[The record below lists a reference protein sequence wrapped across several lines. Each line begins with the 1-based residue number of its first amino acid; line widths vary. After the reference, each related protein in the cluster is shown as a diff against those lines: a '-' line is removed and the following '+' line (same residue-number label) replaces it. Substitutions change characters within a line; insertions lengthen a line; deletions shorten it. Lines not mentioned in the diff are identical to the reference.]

1 MNPIL
6 KKALSVVAFI
16 VIALIIPTIV
26 LLIFFDASSQ
36 FSVYAFVYALIIFG
50 VFGYVVVSVKQMQN
64 ELSDALEEIKKQNAA
79 IAHKLSG
86 GQPVDL
92 VADVENAVNYAKVT
106 LNPEEPLVISKPAKT
121 EVKPEAKPT
130 DDGFDDFK

>member
-6 KKALSVVAFI
+6 KKLLSVIAFI
-16 VIALIIPTIV
+16 VLALIIPSII
-26 LLIFFDASSQ
+26 LLIFFDASTQ
-36 FSVYAFVYALIIFG
+36 FSVYAFVYGIIVFG
-50 VFGYVVVSVKQMQN
+50 VFGYVVVSVKQMQA

-92 VADVENAVNYAKVT
+92 VADVQNAVSHAKVN
-106 LNPEEPLVISKPAKT
+106 LNPEAPLVVSKP
-121 EVKPEAKPT
+121 VSKPT

>member
-16 VIALIIPTIV
+16 VLVLIIPSII
-26 LLIFFDASSQ
+26 LLIFFDASTQ
-36 FSVYAFVYALIIFG
+36 FSVYAFVYGIIIFG
-50 VFGYVVVSVKQMQN
+50 VFGYVVVSVKQMENQ
-64 ELSDALEEIKKQNAA
+64 LSDALEEIKKQNAA

-92 VADVENAVNYAKVT
+92 VADVENAVSYAKVT
-106 LNPEEPLVISKPAKT
+106 LNPEEPLVVSKPAKS
-121 EVKPEAKPT
+121 EAKPA

>member
-1 MNPIL
+1 MNPIF
-6 KKALSVVAFI
+6 KKVLSVAAFI
-16 VIALIIPTIV
+16 LVALIIPTVI

-36 FSVYAFVYALIIFG
+36 FSVYAIVYAIIIFG
-50 VFGYVVVSVKQMQN
+50 VFGYVVTSVKHMQDELN
-64 ELSDALEEIKKQNAA
+64 EALEEIKKQNAA

-86 GQPVDL
+86 GQNVDL

-106 LNPEEPLVISKPAKT
+106 LNPEEPLVVSKPAKK
-121 EVKPEAKPT
+121 EEKPT

>member
-1 MNPIL
+1 MNPIF
-6 KKALSVVAFI
+6 KKALSVAVFVA
-16 VIALIIPTIV
+16 VALIVPTII
-26 LLIFFDASSQ
+26 LLIFFDASTQ
-36 FSVYAFVYALIIFG
+36 FSVYAIVYAIIIFG

-92 VADVENAVNYAKVT
+92 VADVENAVSYAKVN
-106 LNPEEPLVISKPAKT
+106 LNPEEPLVISKSAKSEEKT
-121 EVKPEAKPT
+121 A

>member
-1 MNPIL
+1 MNPIF
-6 KKALSVVAFI
+6 KKILSIAAFI
-16 VIALIIPTIV
+16 LVALIIPTVI

-36 FSVYAFVYALIIFG
+36 FSVYAIVYAVIIFG
-50 VFGYVVVSVKQMQN
+50 VFGYVVVSVKQMQDELN
-64 ELSDALEEIKKQNAA
+64 EALEEIKKQNAA

-92 VADVENAVNYAKVT
+92 VADVQNAVSHAKVN
-106 LNPEEPLVISKPAKT
+106 LNPEAPLVVSKP
-121 EVKPEAKPT
+121 VSKPT